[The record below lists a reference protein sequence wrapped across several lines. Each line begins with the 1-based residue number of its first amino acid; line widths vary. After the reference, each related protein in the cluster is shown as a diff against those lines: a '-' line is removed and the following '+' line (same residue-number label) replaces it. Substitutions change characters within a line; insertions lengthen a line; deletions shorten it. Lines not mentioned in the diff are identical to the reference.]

1 MSCLLYTVFLSG
13 GNSVNQSSRLYLRRM
28 AFAAIVY
35 SVLIIGT
42 RIFLRD
48 VEASPLR
55 SIIALL
61 PILPVGFGVFALL
74 SFVRALDEM
83 QRQIQL
89 EAIAFS
95 LGVTGMITF
104 ALGLVEE
111 GQGSPISMTW
121 VLPMMVAFWGIG
133 LAIATR
139 RYQ

>member
-1 MSCLLYTVFLSG
+1 M
-13 GNSVNQSSRLYLRRM
+13 NQSSRLYLRRLTI
-28 AFAAIVY
+28 AAVAYCI
-35 SVLIIGT
+35 LIIGT
-42 RIFLRD
+42 RVLLRD
-48 VEASPLR
+48 AEASPVR
-55 SIIALL
+55 SVVALL

-74 SFVRALDEM
+74 SFVRSLDEM

-121 VLPMMVAFWGIG
+121 VLPMMIAFWGIG